1 MGDYSSAR
9 KNIPSYENVENAG
22 IKLTKAWGETA
33 DLTLSY
39 SVFSGRYKQRSSI
52 IRIRNLMKLSRQS

>member
-9 KNIPSYENVENAG
+9 QSIPSYENVENAG

-39 SVFSGRYKQRSSI
+39 SVFSGRYKSKI
-52 IRIRNLMKLSRQS
+52 FNYKNTEPDETKPQS

>member
-1 MGDYSSAR
+1 MNGAGRSAR
-9 KNIPSYENVENAG
+9 ESIPSYENVENAG

-39 SVFSGRYKQRSSI
+39 SVFSGRYKSKI
-52 IRIRNLMKLSRQS
+52 FNYKNTEPDETKPP